1 MAGLFAAVGAGV
13 STNFNA
19 YINTHFWGFAP
30 EQVRWV
36 IASLFASAALAA
48 VLAPRVSRRWD
59 KKVSALGVYGISIV
73 YGALPIMLRL
83 VGWFPENG
91 HPLLFPLILV
101 HQVSEV
107 TLIVMFGIIQSSMLA
122 DIVEHSE
129 MSTGRREEGL
139 FFAARTFAAKAT
151 SGVGAFFAGVALD
164 FINFP
169 RDADPGE
176 VSPDV
181 LFDLGLI
188 YGPMLMVLYFLA
200 LGSISF
206 YQITRS
212 GHDGRVATLDARTAE

>member
-1 MAGLFAAVGAGV
+1 
-13 STNFNA
+13 
-19 YINTHFWGFAP
+19 
-30 EQVRWV
+30 
-36 IASLFASAALAA
+36 
-48 VLAPRVSRRWD
+48 
-59 KKVSALGVYGISIV
+59 
-73 YGALPIMLRL
+73 
-83 VGWFPENG
+83 
-91 HPLLFPLILV
+91 
-101 HQVSEV
+101 
-107 TLIVMFGIIQSSMLA
+107 
-122 DIVEHSE
+122 
-129 MSTGRREEGL
+129 
-139 FFAARTFAAKAT
+139 
-151 SGVGAFFAGVALD
+151 VALD